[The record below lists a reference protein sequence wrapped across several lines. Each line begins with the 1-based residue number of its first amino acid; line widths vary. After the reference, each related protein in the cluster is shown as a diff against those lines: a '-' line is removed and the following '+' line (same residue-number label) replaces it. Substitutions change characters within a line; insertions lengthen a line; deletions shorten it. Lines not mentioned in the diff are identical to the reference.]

1 MVDENP
7 SNEELSENTDLQETY
22 NKFCKVVAN
31 DAMNV
36 NLGLK
41 KIASPELDMKIL
53 MLKLFNA
60 NELITKVKTEN
71 MLLLDKIKNLELEL
85 FIAREQ
91 TNRSTSSKLDHM
103 LSIQKS
109 PLNKI
114 GLGFEYS
121 ISVSETLSTNFVP
134 SSEPPKSEIAK
145 PVEVTPS
152 TRKIRVYLKESKP
165 KNPTLFKDKLHDR
178 SL

>member
-7 SNEELSENTDLQETY
+7 SNEEFSENTDLQEAY

-31 DAMNV
+31 DDMNV

-41 KIASPELDMKIL
+41 KIASLELDMKIL
-53 MLKLFNA
+53 MLKLFDA

-71 MLLLDKIKNLELEL
+71 MLLLDKIKNLKLEL
-85 FIAREQ
+85 FIARKQ

-121 ISVSETLSTNFVP
+121 ISVSETLSTNFC
-134 SSEPPKSEIAK
+134 S
-145 PVEVTPS
+145 
-152 TRKIRVYLKESKP
+152 
-165 KNPTLFKDKLHDR
+165 FF
-178 SL
+178 